1 MAFASSTA
9 SLLQKVCIMIDPSI
23 VVRILRESQNTHF
36 FPELK
41 NGDISRV
48 GSFNNF
54 WIKNDFTF
62 IVLIGPKQPITPRIP
77 ALDKRTQDGGTE
89 VPTGLGERR
98 RARNSDPPSCAP
110 NVVFPMGEPIWT
122 HLFAQ
127 FLFSSR
133 CSMEAFTCAYF

>member
-1 MAFASSTA
+1 MI
-9 SLLQKVCIMIDPSI
+9 SLLQF
-23 VVRILRESQNTHF
+23 L
-36 FPELK
+36 L
-41 NGDISRV
+41 
-48 GSFNNF
+48 
-54 WIKNDFTF
+54 
-62 IVLIGPKQPITPRIP
+62 GPKQPIAPRIP

>member
-62 IVLIGPKQPITPRIP
+62 TVFIGAKT
-77 ALDKRTQDGGTE
+77 ANRTEDSS
-89 VPTGLGERR
+89 LG
-98 RARNSDPPSCAP
+98 
-110 NVVFPMGEPIWT
+110 
-122 HLFAQ
+122 
-127 FLFSSR
+127 
-133 CSMEAFTCAYF
+133 